1 MLLLFC
7 SRFDDTTSLGKDI
20 IQDIDPSLTDVNG
33 NFKSLDSMTV
43 LSAFSIPDLKGSN
56 NGIHRSTISVGTMDN
71 VTASGFVEYTAN
83 ADILDKFGIA
93 ATDTSAFKVDSISM
107 QVYTY
112 KRTGENNRIP
122 KKLNLY
128 FIINAD
134 SISRTPLSTQ
144 LQVSTLYLSED
155 STHYFSEDS
164 THYYGSSKDT
174 TIRKHIEEFIS
185 STKAQLKIC
194 ATDSCKNLLKNY
206 LRFYLY
212 SADSGS
218 SVAHL
223 STAPTIR
230 FYSRNGLDN
239 IMVSITPSYTNYVA
253 IDNETDSTSKIP
265 VSTIA
270 TKRTAVFKMD
280 MSNLWKTMESFKS
293 FRILSAGFTVTP
305 KTYKNIFDSLNVHY
319 HLSDTLYDNTSAF
332 QKQILR
338 GVKKMVSIDSTGI
351 PKERFVLRNLEDI
364 FQKLSF
370 SRPSTL
376 YLYLQISSE
385 KEYRWKEVLWNNP
398 EFNATLTTLE

>member
-93 ATDTSAFKVDSISM
+93 VTDTSTFKIDSISM

-112 KRTGENNRIP
+112 KLTDENIRIP
-122 KKLNLY
+122 EKLNLY
-128 FIINAD
+128 LSINTD
-134 SISRTPLSTQ
+134 SVFRTPLSRQ
-144 LQVSTLYLSED
+144 LQVSSLYLSK
-155 STHYFSEDS
+155 DS
-164 THYYGSSKDT
+164 THYYGSSNDT
-174 TIRKHIEEFIS
+174 IIRKSIEKFIS
-185 STKAQLKIC
+185 SIKTQLKIC

-253 IDNETDSTSKIP
+253 IDNETDSTSKNP

>member
-93 ATDTSAFKVDSISM
+93 VTDTSTFKIDSISM

-112 KRTGENNRIP
+112 KLTDENIRIP
-122 KKLNLY
+122 EKLNLY
-128 FIINAD
+128 LSINTD
-134 SISRTPLSTQ
+134 SVFRTPLSRQ
-144 LQVSTLYLSED
+144 LQVSSLYLSKD
-155 STHYFSEDS
+155 STSKDS
-164 THYYGSSKDT
+164 THYYGSSNDT
-174 TIRKHIEEFIS
+174 IIRKSIEKFIS
-185 STKAQLKIC
+185 SIKTQLKIC

-230 FYSRNGLDN
+230 IYSRNGLDN

>member
-93 ATDTSAFKVDSISM
+93 VTDTSTFKIDSISM

-112 KRTGENNRIP
+112 KLTDENIRIP
-122 KKLNLY
+122 EKLNLY
-128 FIINAD
+128 LSINTD
-134 SISRTPLSTQ
+134 SVFRTPLSRQ
-144 LQVSTLYLSED
+144 LQVSSLYLSKD
-155 STHYFSEDS
+155 SSKDS
-164 THYYGSSKDT
+164 THYYGSSNDT
-174 TIRKHIEEFIS
+174 IIRKSIEKFIS
-185 STKAQLKIC
+185 SIKTQLKIC

-253 IDNETDSTSKIP
+253 IDNETDSTSKNP

>member
-93 ATDTSAFKVDSISM
+93 VTDTSTFKIDSISM

-112 KRTGENNRIP
+112 KLTDENIRIP
-122 KKLNLY
+122 EKLNLY
-128 FIINAD
+128 LSINTD
-134 SISRTPLSTQ
+134 SVFRTPLSRQ
-144 LQVSTLYLSED
+144 LQVSSLYLSK
-155 STHYFSEDS
+155 DS
-164 THYYGSSKDT
+164 THYYGSSNDT
-174 TIRKHIEEFIS
+174 IIRKSIEKFIS
-185 STKAQLKIC
+185 SIKTQLKIC

-230 FYSRNGLDN
+230 IYSRNGLDN

-253 IDNETDSTSKIP
+253 IDNETDSTSKNP